1 MVHTAKNRNILLP
14 KKLNQST
21 GKISNCQTSFNDASW
36 GGSTRAYVQGIDT
49 NLSNKYFDIIIDHAK
64 GFARKSR
71 HAAGAST
78 ENKTA
83 ESSAATKGL
92 DKRSQLK
99 DRPCSPDDEEIE
111 YDGADEEDSEE
122 D

>member
-21 GKISNCQTSFNDASW
+21 GKISNCQTGFNDASW
-36 GGSTRAYVQGIDT
+36 GGSTCAYVRGIDT
-49 NLSNKYFDIIIDHAK
+49 NLSNKYFDIIIDRAK

-71 HAAGAST
+71 RAAGAST
-78 ENKTA
+78 KNKTA

-92 DKRSQLK
+92 DKCSQLK
-99 DRPCSPDDEEIE
+99 DRPCLPDDEEIE
-111 YDGADEEDSEE
+111 YDGADEEDLEE